1 VLLSNLKNVN
11 LSFHKFQPFNLLHQQ
26 ILVPVFI
33 SQMKKVYLQQCY
45 SNVQFLRIVGS
56 MGIFGNVTESVNNF
70 SNAYN
75 QLRNYPSLY
84 TTGQVLKESVKM
96 VAVPL
101 KSSFVNFF
109 KSIGHFMN
117 QNKAVNDNAHIS

>member
-1 VLLSNLKNVN
+1 
-11 LSFHKFQPFNLLHQQ
+11 
-26 ILVPVFI
+26 
-33 SQMKKVYLQQCY
+33 LQQCY

-109 KSIGHFMN
+109 KSIGHFMS